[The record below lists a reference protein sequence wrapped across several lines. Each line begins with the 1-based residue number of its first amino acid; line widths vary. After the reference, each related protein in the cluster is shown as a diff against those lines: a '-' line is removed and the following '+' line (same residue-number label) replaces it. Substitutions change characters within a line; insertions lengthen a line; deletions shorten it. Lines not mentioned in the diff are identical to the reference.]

1 MHAICLKLWTWYREW
16 PQNGNAMNACVSLGP
31 YSHDM
36 LMKFMLMPYK
46 AKIVLDLLL
55 YTRKGD
61 GNDANSIP
69 FVP

>member
-1 MHAICLKLWTWYREW
+1 
-16 PQNGNAMNACVSLGP
+16 MNACVSLGP